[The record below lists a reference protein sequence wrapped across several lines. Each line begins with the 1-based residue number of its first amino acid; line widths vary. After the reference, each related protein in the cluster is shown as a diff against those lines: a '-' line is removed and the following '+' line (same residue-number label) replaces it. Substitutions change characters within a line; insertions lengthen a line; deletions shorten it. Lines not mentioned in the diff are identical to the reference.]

1 MSTGRPQT
9 YERGSLRVSYDP
21 SVCTHAAACVRGLP
35 AVFRPAERRWI
46 QLEHAEADAI
56 VAVVAQCPSG
66 ALRVEAAGAEPA
78 NATDAVPAPTHGT
91 PATSD
96 AGEVTI
102 TLAARGPL
110 LVNGPVTIKTADGGT
125 LSRQAKV
132 ALCRCGHTGNAPFCD
147 GSHQRVGFSP
157 TR

>member
-1 MSTGRPQT
+1 MSTGRQQT
-9 YERGSLRVSYDP
+9 YEHGSLRVSYDP

-35 AVFRPAERRWI
+35 AVFRPQERRWI

-66 ALRVEAAGAEPA
+66 ALRVEAPA
-78 NATDAVPAPTHGT
+78 TESASAAGT
-91 PATSD
+91 PPA
-96 AGEVTI
+96 AGEATPAASPAADVTI

-110 LVNGPVTIKTADGGT
+110 LVNGPVTIKTADGEIV
-125 LSRQAKV
+125 SRQAKA

-157 TR
+157 MR